1 MRLPTWDEL
10 SSVKEQLDVLEFPLG
25 RSLFVVGPPGS
36 GKTVLAMYRAQQVA
50 EFEAERTHAGSEVA
64 IVTFNRMLRRLLA
77 LINESEVE
85 VYTMQEYIWHHYWS
99 RTREAPP
106 RHEYDRFSYVW
117 NDMLTRLGDI
127 CERPDMAHLVVDEA
141 QDLPQDFF
149 TYIYQYA
156 SRTMTVFADEDQ
168 ALHPNQTTLEEIQA
182 ATGLENPIILQQNHR
197 NTPEIA
203 RLAEHFHRGRL
214 PVATVLRQSS
224 NDLPCLVR
232 SQSLEHT
239 AILISNWCK
248 NRGGSIG
255 VIVNRNDTGSAL
267 HSKLAEYLPKIRID
281 IYRND
286 LKNEESINVT
296 TPGVTILNKKS
307 VKGQEFDT
315 VFVLELEDF
324 IPCVDDA
331 QHRAMYMM
339 CTRARDHLF
348 LVYGSH
354 VLTPEAEA
362 ALPGPAVLERP

>member
-36 GKTVLAMYRAQQVA
+36 GKTVLAMYRARQVA
-50 EFEAERTHAGSEVA
+50 EFEAERTRAGSEVA
-64 IVTFNRMLRRLLA
+64 IITFNRMLRRLLA

-85 VYTMQEYIWHHYWS
+85 IYTMQRYIWHHYWS
-99 RTREAPP
+99 RTREEPP

-117 NDMLTRLGDI
+117 NDMLTRLEDT
-127 CERPDMAHLVVDEA
+127 CERPETTHLVIDEA

-168 ALHPNQTTLEEIQA
+168 ALRPNQTTLEDIQA
-182 ATGLENPIILQQNHR
+182 ATGLADPIILQQNHR
-197 NTPEIA
+197 NTPDIA

-224 NDLPCLVR
+224 NGLPCLVR

-239 AILISNWCK
+239 VILISNWCK

-267 HSKLAEYLPKIRID
+267 HSKLAEYLPKTRID

-286 LKNEESINVT
+286 LKNEESINIT

-324 IPCVDDA
+324 IPCADDA

-348 LVYGSH
+348 LVYGPH

-362 ALPGPAVLERP
+362 ALPGPTVLERT